1 MPHDLDGLRAKL
13 AELDAR
19 AADVEAEAKPHREEF
34 AAKDKPFREREKA
47 IAAERE
53 ATLELHE
60 TYEVGQCEGCS
71 KLIFDGE
78 RYSNCSDGPILCL
91 ECSPTW
97 TELAAFMRSY
107 THDHPD
113 DEQERIEGIAHA
125 EAMIAAGKGDEKVC

>member
-19 AADVEAEAKPHREEF
+19 AAAVEAEAKPHREAF
-34 AAKDKPFREREKA
+34 AAKDKPFRNREKA

-71 KLIFDGE
+71 KLIFEGE
-78 RYSNCSDGPILCL
+78 RYHVCGDGPYLC
-91 ECSPTW
+91 EDCSPSW
-97 TELAAFMRSY
+97 ADILAHLRDRQGDPLEDA
-107 THDHPD
+107 
-113 DEQERIEGIAHA
+113 EEIAEGIATA